1 MTWMQSSELNEL
13 LEKED
18 KRKKHPVDKPTGSD
32 LFYMKRQVNKA
43 LKNAFKE
50 PADTRHKEPLPSI
63 DHGAGY
69 NSAMYDIHKAMTRP
83 AGRTVKG
90 VSSRR
95 KYSYLYPR

>member
-1 MTWMQSSELNEL
+1 MTYFRQYDLNEL
-13 LEKED
+13 LKKED

-43 LKNAFKE
+43 LKNVFKE
-50 PADTRHKEPLPSI
+50 PKDTRHKEPLPQK
-63 DHGAGY
+63 DHTAGY
-69 NSAMYDIHKAMTRP
+69 NAAMYDIHREMS
-83 AGRTVKG
+83 RTPGKKIKG